1 MKKLKKLEKILLI
14 MAVAICIC
22 SISTVNKA
30 TGTGDVNEIFNIQ
43 KVENNTVGEP
53 ANNEVENINTIGV
66 VQNTNTNTNT
76 TLPKTGVNDTAMW
89 VLIGACAIAA
99 IYTYKKVRD
108 YNI

>member
-1 MKKLKKLEKILLI
+1 MKKLKSLEKILLI
-14 MAVAICIC
+14 IAVAICIC

-30 TGTGDVNEIFNIQ
+30 TGTGDVNDLFNIP
-43 KVENNTVGEP
+43 KVENNTVPE
-53 ANNEVENINTIGV
+53 NNQTENINTIGT

-89 VLIGACAIAA
+89 VLIGACGVAA

>member
-1 MKKLKKLEKILLI
+1 MKKLKSLEKILLI
-14 MAVAICIC
+14 IAVAICIC

-30 TGTGDVNEIFNIQ
+30 TGTGDVNDFFNIPT
-43 KVENNTVGEP
+43 VENNTVPE
-53 ANNEVENINTIGV
+53 NNQTENINTIGT

-89 VLIGACAIAA
+89 VLIGACGVAA

>member
-30 TGTGDVNEIFNIQ
+30 TGTGDVNDLFNIP
-43 KVENNTVGEP
+43 KVENNAVTEP
-53 ANNEVENINTIGV
+53 ANNQTENINTIGT

-89 VLIGACAIAA
+89 VLIGACAVAA
-99 IYTYKKVRD
+99 VYTYKKVRD